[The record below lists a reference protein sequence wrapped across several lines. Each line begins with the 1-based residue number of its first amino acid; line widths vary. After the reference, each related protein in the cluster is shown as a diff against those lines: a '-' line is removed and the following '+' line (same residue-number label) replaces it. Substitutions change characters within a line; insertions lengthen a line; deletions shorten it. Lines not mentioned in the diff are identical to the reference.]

1 MTIKFNNVYLKEVSA
16 VAGLDEKEGNFGKLY
31 DKTYDDYYLG
41 EKTFEQAEIKMIN
54 DSVNILLNK
63 ANMKMDDIDVIL
75 GADLLNQI
83 TPNSY
88 ASVLFNRPFM
98 GVYNACASVCEEII
112 MASSLLQNKNI
123 NNVICNTSCHNMTAE
138 RQYRN
143 PVEYGCPKPKRS
155 TFTVTG
161 CASNILSKEKSSI
174 KVTSASIGTTTD
186 LGVTDV
192 YDMGSVMAPS
202 AARVIFEHLTDT
214 KTKVSDYDLILTG
227 DLGVYGNYLATHYF
241 KMQGYDVLNEVG
253 VYDNGNLLTRADIFF
268 IDSNG
273 IRNYCEV
280 KAAFQIIDN
289 IRNYKDNSL
298 EKTGYYKNLDAEI
311 IKYKK
316 IGEKLIKQVKKLSKD
331 GSLVNVIIFDGCYMD
346 EIIKQELKDLD
357 ANIITLNVNIY
368 DLEENIKK
376 NVLRIL
382 SYFSKN
388 VTINIDC
395 KGKKNR

>member
-143 PVEYGCPKPKRS
+143 P
-155 TFTVTG
+155 
-161 CASNILSKEKSSI
+161 
-174 KVTSASIGTTTD
+174 
-186 LGVTDV
+186 
-192 YDMGSVMAPS
+192 
-202 AARVIFEHLTDT
+202 
-214 KTKVSDYDLILTG
+214 
-227 DLGVYGNYLATHYF
+227 
-241 KMQGYDVLNEVG
+241 
-253 VYDNGNLLTRADIFF
+253 
-268 IDSNG
+268 
-273 IRNYCEV
+273 
-280 KAAFQIIDN
+280 
-289 IRNYKDNSL
+289 
-298 EKTGYYKNLDAEI
+298 
-311 IKYKK
+311 
-316 IGEKLIKQVKKLSKD
+316 
-331 GSLVNVIIFDGCYMD
+331 GCYNH
-346 EIIKQELKDLD
+346 L
-357 ANIITLNVNIY
+357 LNVPFKYIY
-368 DLEENIKK
+368 C
-376 NVLRIL
+376 R
-382 SYFSKN
+382 
-388 VTINIDC
+388 TI
-395 KGKKNR
+395 